1 LLSRS
6 EPALSPGT
14 SWIGERGHHEPGAF
28 CWAGLASSD
37 PADAKSFYASMF
49 GWKSEDMPA
58 GDFGSYA
65 ALRHNSREVAILYRQ
80 TREARAA
87 QAAPHWTA
95 YVSVED
101 ADASALLVRELG
113 GAVLRDPLDLAD
125 AGRVAAVRDPL
136 GAIFSLWQPRAHAG
150 AEVID
155 DIGALSWHELV
166 TPNVERAK
174 SFYGALFAWEYQAGP
189 GRLTT
194 ITNAG
199 SRIGTMREDS
209 EPERASASSWISY
222 FGVVSAR
229 DAQQTAGR
237 NRGRTMTGAA
247 DSPIGRTAL
256 LADRQGA
263 TFAVLERAAAKAA

>member
-1 LLSRS
+1 MQYVRPVDFATLDASTKRFSQSLLDRES
-6 EPALSPGT
+6 
-14 SWIGERGHHEPGAF
+14 GATT
-28 CWAGLASSD
+28 ASVNCI
-37 PADAKSFYASMF
+37 KT
-49 GWKSEDMPA
+49 PA
-58 GDFGSYA
+58 GEGS
-65 ALRHNSREVAILYRQ
+65 
-80 TREARAA
+80 
-87 QAAPHWTA
+87 P
-95 YVSVED
+95 
-101 ADASALLVRELG
+101 
-113 GAVLRDPLDLAD
+113 
-125 AGRVAAVRDPL
+125 AGRHTHLVDQVFYIL
-136 GAIFSLWQPRAHAG
+136 SGTMSLEIEG
-150 AEVID
+150 
-155 DIGALSWHELV
+155 
-166 TPNVERAK
+166 K
-174 SFYGALFAWEYQAGP
+174 EYQAGP